1 MKKKILIEHNNISTT
16 MLMKILSQKKK
27 RTISNIVLKINIHPA
42 KHVLRKIFIQHNMIS
57 YYLEDNVD
65 PGQPDHQ
72 CHVDKNVDPANIISP
87 HFQFEENNNLPSYE
101 SKDQDTNT
109 SKLKLYK
116 INTFLLN
123 IIGNV

>member
-1 MKKKILIEHNNISTT
+1 MTSWVEHKKFDNLEARPKEN
-16 MLMKILSQKKK
+16 
-27 RTISNIVLKINIHPA
+27 VYPA
-42 KHVLRKIFIQHNMIS
+42 DIS
-57 YYLEDNVD
+57 YYVEDVD
-65 PGQPDHQ
+65 PEQPDHH
-72 CHVDKNVDPANIISP
+72 CHVDENVDPANIISP
-87 HFQFEENNNLPSYE
+87 HFQFEENNNLPSYK

>member
-1 MKKKILIEHNNISTT
+1 M
-16 MLMKILSQKKK
+16 
-27 RTISNIVLKINIHPA
+27 LKITIHPA

-57 YYLEDNVD
+57 YYFEDNVD
-65 PGQPDHQ
+65 PEKPDHH

-87 HFQFEENNNLPSYE
+87 HFQFEENNLPPYE
-101 SKDQDTNT
+101 SKDQAANT